1 MIVNTSQE
9 LIPAISGIL
18 QVNPLEKASSS
29 AQSVYFS
36 LIIPTYNESENII
49 TLIHLLSCLLDEKLP
64 NNYEIIVV
72 DDDSSDRTWEI
83 ALQLTKDYPR
93 LRVMRRQEERGLSTA
108 VIRGWQAAQGQ
119 ILGVIDGDLQHP
131 PEILLKLLDVIS
143 QGADLATASRYV
155 AGGGTSDWQLH
166 RKILSR
172 GAQCLGIMILPNVV
186 SRVSDPMSGYF
197 LVRRDAISEKI
208 MNPFGYKILL
218 EVLGRGD
225 IKKIAEVGYIFQERQ
240 EGVSKVTWQQ
250 YLEYLLHLV
259 RLRKR
264 L

>member
-119 ILGVIDGDLQHP
+119 ILGVIDGDLQH
-131 PEILLKLLDVIS
+131 LFFRRFIS
-143 QGADLATASRYV
+143 KEQ
-155 AGGGTSDWQLH
+155 QL
-166 RKILSR
+166 
-172 GAQCLGIMILPNVV
+172 
-186 SRVSDPMSGYF
+186 GY
-197 LVRRDAISEKI
+197 
-208 MNPFGYKILL
+208 
-218 EVLGRGD
+218 
-225 IKKIAEVGYIFQERQ
+225 
-240 EGVSKVTWQQ
+240 
-250 YLEYLLHLV
+250 HL
-259 RLRKR
+259 
-264 L
+264 

>member
-1 MIVNTSQE
+1 MI
-9 LIPAISGIL
+9 A
-18 QVNPLEKASSS
+18 
-29 AQSVYFS
+29 
-36 LIIPTYNESENII
+36 
-49 TLIHLLSCLLDEKLP
+49 
-64 NNYEIIVV
+64 
-72 DDDSSDRTWEI
+72 
-83 ALQLTKDYPR
+83 ALQNVD
-93 LRVMRRQEERGLSTA
+93 A
-108 VIRGWQAAQGQ
+108 
-119 ILGVIDGDLQHP
+119 
-131 PEILLKLLDVIS
+131 
-143 QGADLATASRYV
+143 
-155 AGGGTSDWQLH
+155 
-166 RKILSR
+166 
-172 GAQCLGIMILPNVV
+172 NVV

-197 LVRRDAISEKI
+197 LVRRNAISEKI